1 MNRRRRLLLAVVV
14 AVVVA
19 VVGFSAGSV
28 ARAAPPSD
36 TAPPSGPRAAVG
48 PPATTFANEF
58 LPAEANLGDCI
69 SALPRPDCGSEARGG
84 WRQAALFGV
93 LAVALAAI
101 GARIAIAVRRR
112 DGAPSE
118 PPVVE

>member
-1 MNRRRRLLLAVVV
+1 VNRRRRLLLAIVV

-19 VVGFSAGSV
+19 VGLSSGSV

-36 TAPPSGPRAAVG
+36 TAPPSAPRSAVG

-84 WRQAALFGV
+84 WRQAAVFGV
-93 LAVALAAI
+93 LAVALVAI
-101 GARIAIAVRRR
+101 GVRLAVAVRRR
-112 DGAPSE
+112 DRATSGA
-118 PPVVE
+118 